1 MQQQRRG
8 TFKAIAAATLFAM
21 AGGFSVFAHAADDVK
36 IGFLVKQP
44 EEPWFQD
51 EWKFADQAAKE
62 KGFKLVKIGVPS
74 GGEVLTAIDNLGA
87 QHAQGFVICV
97 PDVKLG
103 PAVVAKAKQ
112 NNLKLMTVDD
122 RLVDGAGK
130 PIESVPH
137 MGISA
142 TKIGEQV
149 GDAIAQEMKKRGWN
163 LSEVGAIRIAY
174 DQLPTAKERTDGAVA
189 ALTKAGFPAANVL
202 TSPQAK
208 TDTEAAFN
216 AANITLTKNPKF
228 KHWIAFGL
236 NDEAVLGAV
245 RAAEGH
251 GVKPADIIGV
261 GIGGSQSALNEFAKP
276 EKTGFFGTVLISP
289 KRHGYE
295 TSVNMYEWI
304 KNNKAPQPLILT
316 SGRLMTRENEK
327 QVRQEMGL

>member
-21 AGGFSVFAHAADDVK
+21 AGGLSVFAHAADDVK

-130 PIESVPH
+130 PIEAVPH

-202 TSPQAK
+202 DRK
-208 TDTEAAFN
+208 
-216 AANITLTKNPKF
+216 
-228 KHWIAFGL
+228 
-236 NDEAVLGAV
+236 
-245 RAAEGH
+245 
-251 GVKPADIIGV
+251 
-261 GIGGSQSALNEFAKP
+261 
-276 EKTGFFGTVLISP
+276 
-289 KRHGYE
+289 
-295 TSVNMYEWI
+295 SV
-304 KNNKAPQPLILT
+304 
-316 SGRLMTRENEK
+316 
-327 QVRQEMGL
+327 V

>member
-1 MQQQRRG
+1 
-8 TFKAIAAATLFAM
+8 
-21 AGGFSVFAHAADDVK
+21 
-36 IGFLVKQP
+36 
-44 EEPWFQD
+44 
-51 EWKFADQAAKE
+51 
-62 KGFKLVKIGVPS
+62 
-74 GGEVLTAIDNLGA
+74 VLTAIDNLGA

-122 RLVDGAGK
+122 RLVDGGGK
-130 PIESVPH
+130 PIEAVPH

-295 TSVNMYEWI
+295 TSLNMYEWI
-304 KNNKAPQPLILT
+304 KNNKAPDPLILT
-316 SGRLMTRENEK
+316 SGRLMTRDNEK
-327 QVRQEMGL
+327 AVRQEMGL